1 MVEKVPRTISN
12 VNGNLLIK
20 KMEIPETQWKGSG
33 GREEDVC
40 VCVLGAHR
48 HGGSSV

>member
-1 MVEKVPRTISN
+1 
-12 VNGNLLIK
+12 
-20 KMEIPETQWKGSG
+20 MEIPETQWNGSG
-33 GREEDVC
+33 GREEDVR